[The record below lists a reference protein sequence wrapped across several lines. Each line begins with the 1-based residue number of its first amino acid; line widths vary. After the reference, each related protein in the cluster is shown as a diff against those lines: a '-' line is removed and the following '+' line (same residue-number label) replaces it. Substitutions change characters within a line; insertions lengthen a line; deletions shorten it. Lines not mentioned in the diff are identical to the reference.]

1 MKKEL
6 LRINRLNY
14 NYTRTRKLENVSF
27 CILEGECIGFLGLS
41 YSGKDLMTSLLRG
54 ELTEGDGSGAIYLG
68 GQKVNDWEVLGKEI
82 YYMCPDNY
90 VIEDW
95 TVAEY
100 LCLVDSGWAGSFWR
114 KGVLNE
120 EAGECF
126 AELELDFDIS
136 SRMRDLSEL
145 EKRIVDVVKA
155 YRKGARII
163 IIEDE
168 FDGVSQT
175 DIIKF
180 GKIIRRLIQRKLG
193 VIVNSNSNFIM
204 SELSD
209 KFIIFD
215 RGHVVKKCA
224 REYIK
229 NEAQL
234 ERFLLGENVLPPRE
248 KIEERTQMSWKEED
262 IVYRIRNLK
271 IFQDDVKS
279 LNFVRGEVVTL
290 LTLNRRKKELLFLIL
305 SGRINVENVH
315 YILNGERYDNI
326 DCSELTRKKVVSVR
340 ALGSRE
346 EVFEHMTVGENL
358 MLPSLE
364 KISFWDYIRSSRNI
378 RKIILEENHN
388 LKDVKA
394 EGLGINERIQMTLE
408 RWYIF
413 NPTAILLD
421 PVDYDGSADIIKE
434 IQDRD
439 IPVILFDAPTP
450 EGSGLT
456 SVGNDF
462 AEQATIA
469 VDMLVEKMGTKGKVA
484 VMQGAPTAPN
494 HAERYQAHLD
504 ALAKYPDIQVIDGG
518 IDNDNVETAQSQ
530 AAAVLAANPDL
541 TGYLN
546 CDACGSGVAAAI
558 EEKGMQDKV
567 TFVAMDNLI
576 EILDYVKTGTITAT
590 SSTLPQ
596 EQGMYAVLMAYQAAQ
611 GMPLPANVDTGI
623 GRITA
628 DNIDEWIETV
638 SAK

>member
-120 EAGECF
+120 EAGKYFE
-126 AELELDFDIS
+126 ELELDFDIS
-136 SRMRDLSEL
+136 SRIRDLSEL

-229 NEAQL
+229 NEKQL
-234 ERFLLGENVLPPRE
+234 ECFLLGENVLPSRE
-248 KIEERTQMSWKEED
+248 KIEERTEMSWKEED

-271 IFQDDVKS
+271 IFQDDVKN

-346 EVFEHMTVGENL
+346 EVFEHMTVGKSDASFIGENFIL
-358 MLPSLE
+358 GLY
-364 KISFWDYIRSSRNI
+364 SFF
-378 RKIILEENHN
+378 K
-388 LKDVKA
+388 
-394 EGLGINERIQMTLE
+394 
-408 RWYIF
+408 
-413 NPTAILLD
+413 
-421 PVDYDGSADIIKE
+421 
-434 IQDRD
+434 
-439 IPVILFDAPTP
+439 
-450 EGSGLT
+450 
-456 SVGNDF
+456 
-462 AEQATIA
+462 
-469 VDMLVEKMGTKGKVA
+469 
-484 VMQGAPTAPN
+484 
-494 HAERYQAHLD
+494 
-504 ALAKYPDIQVIDGG
+504 KYPEDD
-518 IDNDNVETAQSQ
+518 
-530 AAAVLAANPDL
+530 P
-541 TGYLN
+541 
-546 CDACGSGVAAAI
+546 
-558 EEKGMQDKV
+558 
-567 TFVAMDNLI
+567 
-576 EILDYVKTGTITAT
+576 
-590 SSTLPQ
+590 
-596 EQGMYAVLMAYQAAQ
+596 
-611 GMPLPANVDTGI
+611 
-623 GRITA
+623 GRK
-628 DNIDEWIETV
+628 
-638 SAK
+638 S

>member
-95 TVAEY
+95 TVADY

-229 NEAQL
+229 NEEQL

-271 IFQDDVKS
+271 IFQDNVKS

-290 LTLNRRKKELLFLIL
+290 LALNRRKKELLFLIL

-315 YILNGERYDNI
+315 CILNGERYDNI
-326 DCSELTRKKVVSVR
+326 DCSELARKKVVSVR

-378 RKIILEENHN
+378 RKMILEENHN

-394 EGLGINERIQMTLE
+394 EELGINERIQMTLE

-413 NPTAILLD
+413 NPLVLILFVEYAHERGASVEAELGHILTSKAGAAEGNGKSYTREEAYTDPEMAKEFIERTNVDALAIGFGTAHGIYTEKPVLD
-421 PVDYDGSADIIKE
+421 LNRIALIKSAK
-434 IQDRD
+434 D
-439 IPVILFDAPTP
+439 IPYVMHG
-450 EGSGLT
+450 GSGLSEEEYRT
-456 SVGNDF
+456 AIHNGIRKINYYTYLSLAG
-462 AEQATIA
+462 
-469 VDMLVEKMGTKGKVA
+469 GRG
-484 VMQGAPTAPN
+484 VMQYL
-494 HAERYQAHLD
+494 EDKKDKD
-504 ALAKYPDIQVIDGG
+504 AIYFEDIAKAG
-518 IDNDNVETAQSQ
+518 
-530 AAAVLAANPDL
+530 
-541 TGYLN
+541 
-546 CDACGSGVAAAI
+546 
-558 EEKGMQDKV
+558 
-567 TFVAMDNLI
+567 
-576 EILDYVKTGTITAT
+576 ITA
-590 SSTLPQ
+590 
-596 EQGMYAVLMAYQAAQ
+596 MK
-611 GMPLPANVDTGI
+611 
-623 GRITA
+623 A
-628 DNIDEWIETV
+628 DVKRAMKIFESDGKI
-638 SAK
+638 

>member
-120 EAGECF
+120 EAGKYFE
-126 AELELDFDIS
+126 ELELDFDIS
-136 SRMRDLSEL
+136 SRIRDLSEL

-229 NEAQL
+229 NEKQL
-234 ERFLLGENVLPPRE
+234 ECFLLGENVLPSRE
-248 KIEERTQMSWKEED
+248 KIEERTEMSWKEED

-271 IFQDDVKS
+271 IFQDDVKN

-315 YILNGERYDNI
+315 YILTLLCIGETAEEKDFGISAEVLRTQLKIGFHDVPVSQVPNIWVAYEPVWSIGVNG
-326 DCSELTRKKVVSVR
+326 TP
-340 ALGSRE
+340 A
-346 EVFEHMTVGENL
+346 
-358 MLPSLE
+358 
-364 KISFWDYIRSSRNI
+364 
-378 RKIILEENHN
+378 
-388 LKDVKA
+388 
-394 EGLGINERIQMTLE
+394 
-408 RWYIF
+408 
-413 NPTAILLD
+413 
-421 PVDYDGSADIIKE
+421 SADYAEKMHKVIKACLRE
-434 IQDRD
+434 IFGDVAD
-439 IPVILFDAPTP
+439 EIPVLYG
-450 EGSGLT
+450 GS
-456 SVGNDF
+456 VNPGN
-462 AEQATIA
+462 ANELIVQ
-469 VDMLVEKMGTKGKVA
+469 
-484 VMQGAPTAPN
+484 PS
-494 HAERYQAHLD
+494 
-504 ALAKYPDIQVIDGG
+504 IDGLFTG
-518 IDNDNVETAQSQ
+518 R
-530 AAAVLAANPDL
+530 AAW
-541 TGYLN
+541 
-546 CDACGSGVAAAI
+546 
-558 EEKGMQDKV
+558 Q
-567 TFVAMDNLI
+567 
-576 EILDYVKTGTITAT
+576 
-590 SSTLPQ
+590 
-596 EQGMYAVLMAYQAAQ
+596 
-611 GMPLPANVDTGI
+611 
-623 GRITA
+623 A
-628 DNIDEWIETV
+628 DNFDKLIRD
-638 SAK
+638 AKATYEAK